1 MKVRVDR
8 NKCIGCGA
16 CVALVPEV
24 FDFDDGLSKEKVE
37 EINDKKLEERVRE
50 AADLCPA
57 GAIIISD

>member
-24 FDFDDGLSKEKVE
+24 FEFDEGLSKEKIE

-50 AADLCPA
+50 AAETCPA
-57 GAIIISD
+57 SAIIISD

>member
-16 CVALVPEV
+16 CTALVPEV
-24 FDFDDGLSKEKVE
+24 FKMEDGLSKEKVE
-37 EINDKKLEERVRE
+37 EINDKKLEERIRE
-50 AADLCPA
+50 VAEICPG

>member
-1 MKVRVDR
+1 MRVRVDR

-24 FDFDDGLSKEKVE
+24 FEFEEGLSKEKIE
-37 EINDKKLEERVRE
+37 EIKDEKLIERVKE
-50 AADLCPA
+50 VADLCPQ

>member
-1 MKVRVDR
+1 MRVRVDR

-24 FDFDDGLSKEKVE
+24 FEFDEGLSKEKIG

-50 AADLCPA
+50 AADLCPV